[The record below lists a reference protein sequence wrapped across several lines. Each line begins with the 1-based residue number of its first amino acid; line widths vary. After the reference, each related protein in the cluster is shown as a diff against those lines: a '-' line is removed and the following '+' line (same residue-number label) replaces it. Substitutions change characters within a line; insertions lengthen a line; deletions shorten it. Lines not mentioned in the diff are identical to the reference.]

1 MSRFLDNDPEM
12 QAYLGLAADD
22 RGVESEPGAFLPS
35 GSDSLIAGA
44 PYEGASRQDREVAL
58 WSPSFNSADGDILP
72 QKEMADARSRD
83 ISRNDGI
90 IGGAIT
96 HRKDNIVGSQYLLN
110 AKPEWKILGLDEKWA
125 EEFQEEVETKFTL
138 TAESDSNWLDASRHN
153 TFTEMVRLAVGVH
166 MVGGEVLYAS
176 EWINDRLRPCATAI
190 QFIDLDRLSTP
201 MGMNEGRFLKGGV
214 ALDNRGAPIG
224 YHIRNAHPGEWFST
238 YSVDQSK
245 WKYIPTYKPWGRLQ
259 VGHIFEQLRPEQTRA
274 VSELVSIL
282 SELAS
287 TKKFRKIVLQNAV
300 VNATYAATIES
311 EMPSEAVYQALGGGN
326 LSQQDVAATVAS
338 YASGYM
344 NSVLAFTGAKG
355 HRIDGVKIPHLFPG
369 TKLNLRP
376 AANGGP
382 LGTEFETSLLRY
394 IAASLGISYEQLA
407 KDFSKTNYSSARAA
421 MSETWK
427 FMQSMKKIIA
437 DRFASSV
444 FKLWLEEMIGRGE
457 ITSMSRKA
465 PPFWQGINR
474 EAYSACSWI
483 GASRGQIDELKETQ
497 AAVLR
502 IKYNLGSY
510 ESELGR
516 LGIDWRKHF
525 AQRER
530 ENKLMEKYGLSLEM
544 GSDNMMNAASGE
556 SRQKEAKGE
565 KDDGSDD
572 NTDA

>member
-1 MSRFLDNDPEM
+1 MKPNRFLDNDPEM
-12 QAYLGLAADD
+12 RDFLGLAAED
-22 RGVESEPGAFLPS
+22 RGTESVPGPFLPP
-35 GSDSLIAGA
+35 GTDSLIAGEA
-44 PYEGASRQDREVAL
+44 YEGASRFDREVAL
-58 WSPSFNSADGDILP
+58 WSPSFSSADGDILP
-72 QKEMADARSRD
+72 QKELADARSRD

-110 AKPEWKILGLDEKWA
+110 SKPEYKILGLDETWA
-125 EEFQEEVETKFTL
+125 EEFQEEVEAKFSL
-138 TAESDSNWLDASRHN
+138 TAESNNNWLDASRHN
-153 TFTEMVRLAVGVH
+153 TFTEMVRMSVGVH
-166 MVGGEVLYAS
+166 MVGGEVLYSS
-176 EWINDRLRPCATAI
+176 EWITDRLRPCGTAI

-201 MGMNEGRFLKGGV
+201 IGMNESRFLKGGV
-214 ALDNRGAPIG
+214 ALDNYGAPLG
-224 YHIRNAHPGEWFST
+224 YHIRKSHPGDWT
-238 YSVDQSK
+238 SVDYAK
-245 WKYIPTYKPWGRLQ
+245 WKYVPAYKSWGRLQ
-259 VGHIFEQLRPEQTRA
+259 IGHIFEQLRPEQTRA

-311 EMPSEAVYQALGGGN
+311 EMPTEAVYQALGGGN
-326 LSQQDVAATVAS
+326 LSAADVSAS
-338 YASGYM
+338 IAGYASGYM
-344 NSVLAFTGAKG
+344 NSVLAYTGAKG

-427 FMQSMKKIIA
+427 FMQSMKKIVA
-437 DRFASSV
+437 DRFATSV
-444 FKLWLEEMIGRGE
+444 YTLWLEEMIGRGE

-465 PPFWQGINR
+465 PPFWHGINK
-474 EAYSACSWI
+474 EAYSACTWI

-530 ENKLMEKYGLSLEM
+530 ENKMMELRGLSLDM

-565 KDDGSDD
+565 KDDGSDE

>member
-1 MSRFLDNDPEM
+1 MNAHLQNDPEM
-12 QAYLGLAADD
+12 QKFLGLAAEG
-22 RGVESEPGAFLPS
+22 RGVESVSDEILPS
-35 GSDSLIAGA
+35 GTDSLIAGEA
-44 PYEGASRQDREVAL
+44 YEGASRFDREVAL
-58 WSPSFNSADGDILP
+58 WSPSFNSADGDVLP
-72 QKEMADARSRD
+72 QKGIADARSRD

-110 AKPEWKILGLDEKWA
+110 SKPDYKVLGLDEKWA
-125 EEFQEEVETKFTL
+125 EEFQEEVESKFTL
-138 TAESDSNWLDASRHN
+138 TAESNNNWLDASRHN
-153 TFTEMVRLAVGVH
+153 TLTEMTRLAVGIH

-176 EWINDRLRPCATAI
+176 EWIKDQKRPCGTAI

-201 MGMNEGRFLKGGV
+201 MGMNEGRFLRGGV
-214 ALDNRGAPIG
+214 ALDKHGAPVG
-224 YHIRNAHPGEWFST
+224 YHIRKSHPSDWST
-238 YSVDQSK
+238 LDQSR

-259 VGHIFEQLRPEQTRA
+259 IGHIFEQLRPDQNRA

-311 EMPSEAVYQALGGGN
+311 EMPSEAVYQALGSGNVSEADIAKSVGG
-326 LSQQDVAATVAS
+326 

-344 NSVLAFTGAKG
+344 NSVLAFTGEKG

-427 FMQSMKKIIA
+427 FMMSMKKIVA
-437 DRFASSV
+437 DRFATSV
-444 FKLWLEEMIGRGE
+444 FTLWLEEMIARNE

-474 EAYSACSWI
+474 EAYSSCSWI

-530 ENKLMEKYGLSLEM
+530 ENKVMEARGLSLDM